1 MKCSRRR
8 ADVATQADLHRIAIL
23 IDGERALMRR
33 ILDILEQEEK
43 LLIAGE
49 SDALLALVRE
59 KSEVYQLL
67 QRQHDGR
74 AMLLGRLRLP
84 NSDASV
90 RTLCASMPDTL
101 ARWDEVLAFARE
113 ARERNDINGKLIT
126 ERMHHNQAALSV
138 LLTAADQPQLY
149 GADGAARPTGGGRIL
164 GSA

>member
-1 MKCSRRR
+1 M
-8 ADVATQADLHRIAIL
+8 ATQADLHKIAIL

-33 ILDILEQEEK
+33 FVDLLEHEEA

-49 SDALLALVRE
+49 TDALLALVRE
-59 KSEVYQLL
+59 KSEIYQLL

-74 AMLLGRLRLP
+74 ALLLGRLRLD

-90 RTLCASMPDTL
+90 RSLCAGMPDTL
-101 ARWDEVLAFARE
+101 LRWDEVLKLAGE
-113 ARERNDINGKLIT
+113 ARERNGLNGKLII

-138 LLTAADQPQLY
+138 LLSAADQPQLY
-149 GADGAARPTGGGRIL
+149 GADGSTRPTGGGRIL